1 MTIAFWCILAAM
13 LMPYLTIALAK
24 ARPDFNNR
32 SPREWEARLEGWRR
46 RAVHA
51 HSNHFEAFAPFAAG
65 VIVAQ
70 LAHTPQ
76 GVVDGLA
83 LVFIAARIA
92 YTAAY
97 LADTHAIRSLVWFA
111 GFACT
116 IALFA
121 VAAAAR

>member
-1 MTIAFWCILAAM
+1 MTVAFWCILAAM
-13 LMPYLTIALAK
+13 LLPYLTIALAK

-32 SPREWEARLEGWRR
+32 SPREWEARLEGWRK

-51 HSNHFEAFAPFAAG
+51 HQNHFEAFAPFAAG

-70 LAHTPQ
+70 LALAPQ
-76 GVVDGLA
+76 GVVDVLA
-83 LVFIAARIA
+83 LAFIGSRVA

-97 LADTHAIRSLVWFA
+97 LADRHALRSLVWFA

-121 VAAAAR
+121 VGAAAR